1 MRFNLDV
8 SKLKQDVGQ
17 KLKASDIGD
26 MQKLTSDLA
35 KLRKLAPGLDDLK
48 NMMSPDADK
57 IQKLSLVL
65 KDVQDRIPGVED
77 ISSLTRRGGNIQKLV
92 PFWGGGDETKSN
104 VENRAIAALSESEAK
119 KNYKKAQKILEAP
132 QFSAVQSEQQST
144 NVAVQKLKVG
154 MNESRDLAQGFV
166 DLQTC
171 IGNFYKS
178 VTDWMKQRNKLQ
190 EDILQLVADI
200 KTTKDNIQ
208 KLTSKA
214 FLSATS
220 ALGLGTLA
228 AGAIALGILCPLLWV
243 GAAFS
248 GVRAVQ
254 EGKAFLDNLRKKNE
268 SGDEVQSKR
277 NELDAKLLALEG
289 LKRIQVILEPAL
301 SDLSVIGNKLWVVSQ
316 IWSFIHAD
324 IVGIEKSLD
333 MASKGAREALF
344 KARLETVT
352 SVYSLL
358 GEALSQ
364 YETAVK
370 AIALGG

>member
-144 NVAVQKLKVG
+144 NVAAQKLKVG

-254 EGKAFLDNLRKKNE
+254 EGKAFLDNLRKKNK

>member
-1 MRFNLDV
+1 
-8 SKLKQDVGQ
+8 
-17 KLKASDIGD
+17 
-26 MQKLTSDLA
+26 
-35 KLRKLAPGLDDLK
+35 
-48 NMMSPDADK
+48 
-57 IQKLSLVL
+57 
-65 KDVQDRIPGVED
+65 
-77 ISSLTRRGGNIQKLV
+77 
-92 PFWGGGDETKSN
+92 
-104 VENRAIAALSESEAK
+104 
-119 KNYKKAQKILEAP
+119 
-132 QFSAVQSEQQST
+132 
-144 NVAVQKLKVG
+144 

-254 EGKAFLDNLRKKNE
+254 EGKAFLDNLRKKNK

>member
-1 MRFNLDV
+1 
-8 SKLKQDVGQ
+8 
-17 KLKASDIGD
+17 
-26 MQKLTSDLA
+26 
-35 KLRKLAPGLDDLK
+35 
-48 NMMSPDADK
+48 
-57 IQKLSLVL
+57 
-65 KDVQDRIPGVED
+65 
-77 ISSLTRRGGNIQKLV
+77 
-92 PFWGGGDETKSN
+92 
-104 VENRAIAALSESEAK
+104 
-119 KNYKKAQKILEAP
+119 
-132 QFSAVQSEQQST
+132 
-144 NVAVQKLKVG
+144 

-171 IGNFYKS
+171 IGNFYKG
-178 VTDWMKQRNKLQ
+178 VTDWMKQRNKLK

-208 KLTSKA
+208 KCA

-228 AGAIALGILCPLLWV
+228 AGAIALSILCPLLWV
-243 GAAFS
+243 GAA
-248 GVRAVQ
+248 
-254 EGKAFLDNLRKKNE
+254 EGKAFLDNLRKKNK

-289 LKRIQVILEPAL
+289 LKRIQVILEPAV

-316 IWSFIHAD
+316 IWSFIHVD

-364 YETAVK
+364 YETTVK